1 MTSLELV
8 ISISIIVIISSLCFM
23 KYENDNYIID
33 SFAKQLCSDIR
44 YIRREN
50 ILDNK
55 VYIRFINENDTWGYS
70 LYNNSI
76 EEKRIFLPKNTK
88 LSYPITQNS
97 NYIRFDRTGAYEH
110 GGGTIIISKNSI
122 SKYITIVPVS
132 GRVLYKEG
140 IYEK

>member
-8 ISISIIVIISSLCFM
+8 ISISIIVIISSLCFV

-50 ILDNK
+50 ILDNNA
-55 VYIRFINENDTWGYS
+55 YIRIIKENDIWGYS
-70 LYNNSI
+70 LHNNSL
-76 EEKRIFLPKNTK
+76 EEKKIFLPKNTK
-88 LSYPITQNS
+88 LSYPIGQNS
-97 NYIRFDRTGAYEH
+97 SYIRFDRTGAYEL
-110 GGGTIIISKNSI
+110 GGGTITISKTNI

-132 GRVLYKEG
+132 GRVIYKER
-140 IYEK
+140 IYE

>member
-1 MTSLELV
+1 
-8 ISISIIVIISSLCFM
+8 M

-55 VYIRFINENDTWGYS
+55 AYIRFINENDTWGYS
-70 LYNNSI
+70 LHNNSM

>member
-8 ISISIIVIISSLCFM
+8 ISISIIVIVSSLCFV

-50 ILDNK
+50 MLDNNA
-55 VYIRFINENDTWGYS
+55 YIRIIKENDIWGYS
-70 LYNNSI
+70 LHNNSL
-76 EEKRIFLPKNTK
+76 EERKIFLPKNTK
-88 LSYPITQNS
+88 LSYPIGQNS
-97 NYIRFDRTGAYEH
+97 SYIRFDRTGAYEL
-110 GGGTIIISKNSI
+110 GGGTITISKNNI

-140 IYEK
+140 IYE